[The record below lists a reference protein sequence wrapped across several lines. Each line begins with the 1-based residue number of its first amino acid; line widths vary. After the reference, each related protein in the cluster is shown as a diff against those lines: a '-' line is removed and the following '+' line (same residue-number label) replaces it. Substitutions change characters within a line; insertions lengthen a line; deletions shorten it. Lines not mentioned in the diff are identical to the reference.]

1 MYKLS
6 IIVPIYNV
14 EKYIRECLESILEQ
28 ITPDVEVICINDGTL
43 DMSMD
48 IARSMLNEYSM
59 DIQTQFVFVDQ
70 KNKGLSGARN
80 TGIAIAKGDYISF
93 LDSDDKIL
101 PDYFAHL
108 LPMID
113 ENNYD
118 IIDFDLI
125 NSNDELL
132 STRKYTE
139 EDVSDTNSIFRAGNW
154 FCCCRAFKK
163 DIIGKSRF
171 VPSIYYED
179 LAFTPSIY
187 LKAKNTIHL
196 DVPVYWYRLNQEGI
210 TLTFSKKG
218 NLKTIESF
226 EYILNLYL
234 DKYERTNN
242 SHFQTV
248 AVQTYFLLCANA
260 CRRLGLKKSL
270 YLYYKYKRDLNKLVC
285 KDSVLDADILS
296 SRIKYFYRSPKS
308 YLILYSLYCKLRY
321 DLNGK

>member
-14 EKYIRECLESILEQ
+14 EKYIKECLQSILEQ
-28 ITPDVEVICINDGTL
+28 ITPDIEVICINDGTL

-48 IARSMLNEYSM
+48 IARSMLNECSV
-59 DIQTQFVFVDQ
+59 DIQKQFVFIDQ

-80 TGIAIAKGDYISF
+80 TGIEIAKGDYISF

-101 PDYFAHL
+101 PDYFVHI

-113 ENNYD
+113 ENKYD

-125 NSNDELL
+125 NSHNELF
-132 STRKYTE
+132 STRKFTK
-139 EDVSDTNSIFRAGNW
+139 EDDSDINSIFRAGNW
-154 FCCCRAFKK
+154 FCCCRVFKK

-196 DVPVYWYRLNQEGI
+196 DFPVYWYRVNHEGI
-210 TLTFSKKG
+210 TLDFSKKG

-234 DKYERTNN
+234 DKYEKTNN
-242 SHFQTV
+242 IHFQIV

-270 YLYYKYKRDLNKLVC
+270 YLYNKYKRNLNRLAC
-285 KDSVLDADILS
+285 KDLVLDADILNS
-296 SRIKYFYRSPKS
+296 KIKYFYISPKS

-321 DLNGK
+321 NLN